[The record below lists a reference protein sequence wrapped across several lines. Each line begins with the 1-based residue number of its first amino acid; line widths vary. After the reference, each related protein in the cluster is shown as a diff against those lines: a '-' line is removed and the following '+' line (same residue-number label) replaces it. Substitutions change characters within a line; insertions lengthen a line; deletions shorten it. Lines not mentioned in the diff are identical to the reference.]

1 MIDRY
6 HPPDDSHSIYVS
18 ISPSIHP
25 SIYPFLS
32 IYRSIHLP
40 IHPSIYPSI
49 YIHPNLSI
57 SISILLSIYP
67 SICPSIHLFIHL
79 SIYPS
84 IHPSIYP
91 SIHLF
96 IHPGAR
102 RGRAGAAKHADL
114 RPPDGAATGGAA
126 AASGHATRARGTN
139 CRRCVGPTV
148 VHRRL
153 EPAAS
158 CRCLLVRPAM
168 EHECQRTVC
177 SRRGARI
184 SLERARRSCLG
195 FG

>member
-1 MIDRY
+1 MSIHLSTCLSL
-6 HPPDDSHSIYVS
+6 HPSINLSTLSIYLS
-18 ISPSIHP
+18 IYLPIHPSIHP
-25 SIYPFLS
+25 SIRLS
-32 IYRSIHLP
+32 INLP
-40 IHPSIYPSI
+40 IHPT
-49 YIHPNLSI
+49 
-57 SISILLSIYP
+57 
-67 SICPSIHLFIHL
+67 IHLFIRLSIHL
-79 SIYPS
+79 SIYQS
-84 IHPSIYP
+84 INLS
-91 SIHLF
+91 

-102 RGRAGAAKHADL
+102 RGRAGSAEHADL

-139 CRRCVGPTV
+139 CRRCVGPAV

-177 SRRGARI
+177 SRRGARL